1 MDKLLKLFVLSITS
15 LNDIN
20 YHYLFHH
27 YQNSYGKSYDVNDFD
42 TRFQNFKENIDYVVI
57 ENQKNHN
64 YTLGL
69 NQFTD
74 MTSEEFSK
82 NFMNKDYTSNNI
94 LSFNRFGKK
103 CNPMKSTS
111 NELPKEVD
119 WRSQNAVTPVKN
131 QGQCG
136 SCWSFSSTGA
146 LEGANAIKNNKLVSM
161 SEQQLVDCSGSYGNH
176 GCNGGLMDNAFAYVK
191 DNGLCS
197 EEDYPYTASVDK
209 CNINCDSVVS
219 VTDCFDVPSSNEQML
234 TNAVSNQPVSVA
246 IQADTRVFQTYSSG
260 VITGDACGTNLDHG
274 VLTVGYGTED
284 GIDYWLVKNSW
295 GDSWGEDGYV
305 KIGRSDST
313 NDPGVCGIA
322 MQASYPTV

>member
-1 MDKLLKLFVLSITS
+1 MDKLLKLIVVSITS
-15 LNDIN
+15 LRDIN
-20 YHYLFHH
+20 YNYLFHH
-27 YQNSYGKSYDVNDFD
+27 YQNQYGKNYDLKEFD
-42 TRFQNFKENIDYVVI
+42 TRFENFKDNINYIVT

-74 MTSEEFSK
+74 MTSEEFS
-82 NFMNKDYTSNNI
+82 NQFMNKKYTSNNF

-103 CNPMKSTS
+103 CNPMNSMNDK
-111 NELPKEVD
+111 LPKEVD
-119 WRSQNAVTPVKN
+119 WRNQNAVTPVKN

-146 LEGANAIKNNKLVSM
+146 LEGANAIKNNELLSM

-191 DNGLCS
+191 DDGLCS
-197 EEDYPYTASVDK
+197 EEEYPYTASVGK
-209 CNINCDSVVS
+209 CDVNCDSI
-219 VTDCFDVPSSNEQML
+219 VTVKDCFDVPSKNEQML
-234 TNAVSNQPVSVA
+234 TEAVANQPVSVA

-274 VLTVGYGTED
+274 VLTVGYGNED

-295 GDSWGEDGYV
+295 GESWGEDGYV